1 MRATDIK
8 IAGIKT
14 FQIKELK
21 ISHRPNEHAKLM
33 LEGYI
38 SETEVETVK
47 RLALVDEVVQVSM
60 EEAGDKQLWCGYM
73 YDMEIQHL
81 LHETYLKMTLISQS
95 VKMDREKKTRSFQ
108 KPGTKIGD
116 IIAYICKKYQATVIV
131 NGADKQIDGMV
142 VQYQETDWEFLKR
155 LASQL
160 NEQVIVYS
168 KYVSLVMDAGIQAS
182 VGAIIQAPSQ
192 VTYRSDIQS
201 LRRALDYELS
211 EADVEQV
218 IFESRELYEMAD
230 IVQTTKGE
238 FVIYDIES
246 GFQQEELVLKYIG
259 YRRKN
264 YKTPIVRNKQIIG
277 ASLNGKVHAVSGS
290 KLQVDLDVDAGNTLC
305 GNKEF
310 SYATVYSSETGTG
323 WYCMPEIGD
332 TVRVYFPSDRERN
345 AYAISSVHLDVQ
357 IDHSRSNPEIK
368 SISNAQNKQVV
379 FAPDG
384 IMIQNTE
391 NMYVMLSDTNGIEIK
406 SDLPIS
412 IHSDTNV
419 TISANQDIEIGG
431 KAQVALKQGTC
442 GTTIAQGGAPTTTAV
457 APTTQD
463 ATVLLSEGMVTV
475 SGVEFRL
482 QENEGNG
489 H

>member
-1 MRATDIK
+1 M
-8 IAGIKT
+8 
-14 FQIKELK
+14 
-21 ISHRPNEHAKLM
+21 
-33 LEGYI
+33 
-38 SETEVETVK
+38 
-47 RLALVDEVVQVSM
+47 
-60 EEAGDKQLWCGYM
+60 
-73 YDMEIQHL
+73 
-81 LHETYLKMTLISQS
+81 
-95 VKMDREKKTRSFQ
+95 
-108 KPGTKIGD
+108 
-116 IIAYICKKYQATVIV
+116 
-131 NGADKQIDGMV
+131 
-142 VQYQETDWEFLKR
+142 
-155 LASQL
+155 
-160 NEQVIVYS
+160 
-168 KYVSLVMDAGIQAS
+168 
-182 VGAIIQAPSQ
+182 
-192 VTYRSDIQS
+192 
-201 LRRALDYELS
+201 
-211 EADVEQV
+211 
-218 IFESRELYEMAD
+218 
-230 IVQTTKGE
+230 
-238 FVIYDIES
+238 
-246 GFQQEELVLKYIG
+246 
-259 YRRKN
+259 
-264 YKTPIVRNKQIIG
+264 
-277 ASLNGKVHAVSGS
+277 
-290 KLQVDLDVDAGNTLC
+290 DAGNTLC
-305 GNKEF
+305 GNKDF

-419 TISANQDIEIGG
+419 TISANQDIEISG